1 MMRNFIRSF
10 ETLTILLQQVQ
21 SDSSVRSCWTCQ
33 NRCCRGCCDSE
44 SNPNLVFLFLNFSLG
59 PFCLYIAF
67 SFSLHTTIAK
77 PKHAL
82 CSLSS
87 FFFPH
92 TLFYKSDSDY
102 ALLTQIQQSKQTTHF
117 WASLFLFD
125 FYFFA
130 LILPSCHSFGEV
142 RKKQHKTDSFFF
154 FGNFSCDSS
163 LCWTWCSR
171 KPQKYFVLQLQF
183 GVEEFRVNFCD

>member
-1 MMRNFIRSF
+1 MRNFIRSF
-10 ETLTILLQQVQ
+10 ETLAILLQQVR
-21 SDSSVRSCWTCQ
+21 SDGSVRSCWTCQ

-67 SFSLHTTIAK
+67 SFPLHTTIAK

-82 CSLSS
+82 CSLPSS
-87 FFFPH
+87 LLSSH
-92 TLFYKSDSDY
+92 TFLQIRFGLCSSHTNTTEQTNNT
-102 ALLTQIQQSKQTTHF
+102 LLSITIF
-117 WASLFLFD
+117 IWFL
-125 FYFFA
+125 FFA
-130 LILPSCHSFGEV
+130 LILPSCHSFW
-142 RKKQHKTDSFFF
+142 RSKKKNNTKQILF